1 MKKILRNKIYIN
13 AFKLI
18 FHNIIS
24 LLIGQGSLLLLFFAV
39 VTPLISYIYH
49 FTLNITGFRY
59 VTAHNIGS
67 FLLNPVSIIMI
78 ILLFYIIGLFLLIEI
93 YYLIIFF
100 GQLEEHKKVRVYWII
115 LQALYKVLLSLPK
128 GNIRLIPAAWSTLCI
143 FNLPL
148 FSFVLYKNRMIR
160 FVADEVPDNIFRFII
175 FVIIIGLICLLLLRR
190 AFIYHNFLLE
200 NKTYTEAS
208 KLGKDRVANKP
219 LRTLLYFIGWNIFIM
234 FVVAVLYLFIM
245 AVTMIFV
252 SGTFDKQRAITMF
265 IFLNENM
272 QVYLITFIFLICT
285 IGNLALY
292 THLFFFYQL
301 KTDVNVELPENLSFY
316 KNNIKTR
323 SFKKVLITT
332 LLILVSINLYYF
344 AKILRNGSPL
354 EYMNLD
360 NLKVTSH
367 RGFSHDIPENTIP
380 AIDKAID
387 EGADYVEVDVR
398 VTKDGVPV
406 LLHDSSLKRTTGL
419 KKNIY
424 DTTYEVVAELDA
436 GSWMDKSFAGTRIP
450 TLQEA
455 LENCKGRVM
464 LNLDLKYRND
474 EEGLTEKVVALI
486 EEYEMVWQC
495 VITSTSLKCLEEVK
509 ELNPDIR
516 TGYITYQL
524 YSGLIENEAVDFF
537 SMKSNLI
544 TKNVLGTIHDNGKEL
559 IVWTVNSKTEI
570 ERLRRIGVDNII
582 TDNPA
587 YAKQVLYQS
596 ESDWYFVTL
605 LKIMME

>member
-13 AFKLI
+13 AIKLI

-67 FLLNPVSIIMI
+67 FLLNPVSILMI
-78 ILLFYIIGLFLLIEI
+78 FLLFYIIGLFLLIEI

-175 FVIIIGLICLLLLRR
+175 FVIIIGLICLLLFKR
-190 AFIYHNFLLE
+190 AFIYHNFILE

-219 LRTLLYFIGWNIFIM
+219 LRALLYFIGWNIFIM
-234 FVVAVLYLFIM
+234 LVVAVLYLFIM

-252 SGTFDKQRAITMF
+252 SGTFDKQKAITMF

-292 THLFFFYQL
+292 THLFYFFQL

-332 LLILVSINLYYF
+332 LLILVAINLYYF

-380 AIDKAID
+380 AIDKAIE

-436 GSWMDKSFAGTRIP
+436 GTWMDKSFAGTRIP

-464 LNLDLKYRND
+464 LNLDLKYRNE

>member
-1 MKKILRNKIYIN
+1 
-13 AFKLI
+13 
-18 FHNIIS
+18 
-24 LLIGQGSLLLLFFAV
+24 
-39 VTPLISYIYH
+39 
-49 FTLNITGFRY
+49 
-59 VTAHNIGS
+59 
-67 FLLNPVSIIMI
+67 
-78 ILLFYIIGLFLLIEI
+78 LFLLIEI

-100 GQLEEHKKVRVYWII
+100 GQLEERKKVRVYWII

-148 FSFVLYKNRMIR
+148 FAFVLYKNRMIR

-175 FVIIIGLICLLLLRR
+175 FVIIIGLICLLLFRR

-234 FVVAVLYLFIM
+234 LVVAVLYLFIM

-252 SGTFDKQRAITMF
+252 SGTFDKQKAITMF

>member
-1 MKKILRNKIYIN
+1 MKKILSNKIYIN

-18 FHNIIS
+18 LNNIIS
-24 LLIGQGSLLLLFFAV
+24 LLIGQGGLLLLFFAV
-39 VTPLISYIYH
+39 LTPLISYIYH
-49 FTLNITGFRY
+49 FTLNVTGFRY

-67 FLLNPVSIIMI
+67 FLLNPVSILMI

-148 FSFVLYKNRMIR
+148 FSFVLYINRMIR

-175 FVIIIGLICLLLLRR
+175 FVIIIGLICLLLFRR

-200 NKTYTEAS
+200 NKTYTKAS
-208 KLGKDRVANKP
+208 KLGKDRKVNKP

-234 FVVAVLYLFIM
+234 LVVAALYLFIM

-252 SGTFDKQRAITMF
+252 SGTFDKQKAITMF

-292 THLFFFYQL
+292 THLFYFYQL
-301 KTDVNVELPENLSFY
+301 RTDVTVELPENLSFY

-332 LLILVSINLYYF
+332 LLILVAINLYYF

-380 AIDKAID
+380 AIYKAID

-436 GSWMDKSFAGTRIP
+436 GTWMDKSFAGTRIP

-544 TKNVLGTIHDNGKEL
+544 TKNILGTIHDNGKEL

-587 YAKQVLYQS
+587 YAKQVMYQS

>member
-24 LLIGQGSLLLLFFAV
+24 LLIGQGGLLLLFFAV
-39 VTPLISYIYH
+39 LTPLISYIYH
-49 FTLNITGFRY
+49 FTLKVTGFRY
-59 VTAHNIGS
+59 VTVHNMGS
-67 FLLNPVSIIMI
+67 FLLNPVSILML

-100 GQLEEHKKVRVYWII
+100 GQLEEQKKVKVYWVV

-148 FSFVLYKNRMIR
+148 FAFVLYKNRMIR
-160 FVADEVPDNIFRFII
+160 FVADEVPDNIFRLFI
-175 FVIIIGLICLLLLRR
+175 FVIIIGLICLLLFRR

-200 NKTYTEAS
+200 NKTYPEAS
-208 KLGKDRVANKP
+208 KLGKDRKANKP
-219 LRTLLYFIGWNIFIM
+219 LRTFLYFIGWNFFILL
-234 FVVAVLYLFIM
+234 VVAALYLFIT

-252 SGTFDKQRAITMF
+252 SGTFDKQKAITMF

-292 THLFFFYQL
+292 THLFYFFQL
-301 KTDVNVELPENLSFY
+301 KTDENVELPENLSFY

-332 LLILVSINLYYF
+332 LLILVAINLYFF

-424 DTTYEVVAELDA
+424 DTTYEEVAELDA
-436 GSWMDKSFAGTRIP
+436 GVWMDESFAGTKIP
-450 TLQEA
+450 TLQEV
-455 LENCKGRVM
+455 LENCKGRVL
-464 LNLDLKYRND
+464 LNLDLKYRNE

-544 TKNVLGTIHDNGKEL
+544 TKNILGTIHDNGKEL

-605 LKIMME
+605 LKIMRE

>member
-13 AFKLI
+13 SIKLI
-18 FHNIIS
+18 FQNIIS
-24 LLIGQGSLLLLFFAV
+24 LLIGQGGLLLLFFSV
-39 VTPLISYIYH
+39 LTPLISYIYH
-49 FTLNITGFRY
+49 FTLKVTGFRY
-59 VTAHNIGS
+59 VTAHNIGG
-67 FLLNPVSIIMI
+67 FLLNPVSILMI

-100 GQLEEHKKVRVYWII
+100 GQLEEQKKVKVYWVV

-148 FSFVLYKNRMIR
+148 FAFALYKNRMIR
-160 FVADEVPDNIFRFII
+160 FVADEVPDNIFRLII
-175 FVIIIGLICLLLLRR
+175 FVIIIGLICLLLFRR

-200 NKTYTEAS
+200 NKTYKEAS
-208 KLGKDRVANKP
+208 KLGKDRKANKP
-219 LRTLLYFIGWNIFIM
+219 LRTLLYFIGWNLFIM
-234 FVVAVLYLFIM
+234 LVVAALYLFIT

-252 SGTFDKQRAITMF
+252 SGTFDKQKAITMF

-292 THLFFFYQL
+292 THLFYFFQL

-316 KNNIKTR
+316 KNKIKTR

-332 LLILVSINLYYF
+332 LLILVAINLYF
-344 AKILRNGSPL
+344 FVKILRNGSPL

-424 DTTYEVVAELDA
+424 DATYEEVTELDA
-436 GSWMDKSFAGTRIP
+436 GVWMDKSFAGTKVP
-450 TLQEA
+450 TLQEV
-455 LENCKGRVM
+455 LENCKGRVL
-464 LNLDLKYRND
+464 LNLDLKYRNE
-474 EEGLTEKVVALI
+474 EEGLTEKVVSLI

-544 TKNVLGTIHDNGKEL
+544 TKNILGTIHDNGKEL